1 MQNWETT
8 CIFKAQSLKRVG
20 ILSQWPRLSGVSV
33 TAGTAAAPGRSEIK
47 PRCLRLMVAGRG
59 LKQQGPGLPGASE
72 TPGEGKRPGIIVLIL
87 SKPTPSSLSTIPRA
101 LLEVSV

>member
-1 MQNWETT
+1 MRFQGTEFEESGYPLSMAETT
-8 CIFKAQSLKRVG
+8 
-20 ILSQWPRLSGVSV
+20 GVSV

-47 PRCLRLMVAGRG
+47 PRCLHLMAADRG
-59 LKQQGPGLPGASE
+59 LKQQGPCLPGASE
-72 TPGEGKRPGIIVLIL
+72 TPGEGKRPGVIVLIL